1 MGYLV
6 KPTTNN
12 FPVLSTS
19 ITIPEADV
27 LTLGSKP
34 YTLLPE
40 DVGINYI
47 LISAFLQID
56 KTSTIAYTGFTHIYL
71 TDNATLKYSL
81 IEMNSVGNQLNKST
95 PYVFALNMTN
105 PPNRFGIRVSSNKP
119 IKISLQ
125 ADPSAGNGDMTVTLY
140 YIEVLDI

>member
-27 LTLGSKP
+27 LTLGSIP
-34 YTLLPE
+34 YTLLAAN
-40 DVGINYI
+40 VGINYI
-47 LISAFLQID
+47 LISAFLQI
-56 KTSTIAYTGFTHIYL
+56 SRNTIPYSGFTHTYL
-71 TDNATLKYSL
+71 TDNSSLKYAL
-81 IEMNSVGNQLNKST
+81 IEMNSVGNQFGASN

-119 IKISLQ
+119 INISLQ
-125 ADPSAGNGDMTVTLY
+125 SDPTAGNGDMTVTLY